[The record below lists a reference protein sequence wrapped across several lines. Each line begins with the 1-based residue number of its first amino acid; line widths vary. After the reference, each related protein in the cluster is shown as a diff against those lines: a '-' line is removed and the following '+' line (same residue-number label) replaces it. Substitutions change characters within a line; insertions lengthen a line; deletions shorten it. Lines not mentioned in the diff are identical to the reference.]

1 MGGQR
6 TDLDHRNVTVPGYG
20 MALTPA
26 EKQRRY
32 RERVNARAQS
42 HPDVVEAALLQDV
55 ERADRGELTLEQRN
69 ALADK
74 LTDTAMRL
82 LWRSHE
88 LSKMATKI
96 RTGSDR

>member
-1 MGGQR
+1 
-6 TDLDHRNVTVPGYG
+6 

-32 RERVNARAQS
+32 RERHSN
-42 HPDVVEAALLQDV
+42 PEVVERALLQEA
-55 ERADRGELTLEQRN
+55 ERCERGELSDQERV

-74 LTDTAMRL
+74 LADLAMRH

-88 LSKMATKI
+88 LARIATKL
-96 RTGSDR
+96 RMGS

>member
-1 MGGQR
+1 
-6 TDLDHRNVTVPGYG
+6 

-32 RERVNARAQS
+32 RERVNARSQS
-42 HPDVVEAALLQDV
+42 RPDVAEAALLQDV
-55 ERADRGELTLEQRN
+55 ERAERGELSLEQRN

-74 LTDTAMRL
+74 LTDAAMRL

-96 RTGSDR
+96 RTSSDR

>member
-1 MGGQR
+1 
-6 TDLDHRNVTVPGYG
+6 

-32 RERVNARAQS
+32 RERLHSREQGR
-42 HPDVVEAALLQDV
+42 PDAIEAVLLQDV
-55 ERADRGELTLEQRN
+55 ERADRGELSLEQRN

-74 LTDTAMRL
+74 LTDAAMRL

>member
-1 MGGQR
+1 
-6 TDLDHRNVTVPGYG
+6 
-20 MALTPA
+20 MALSPA
-26 EKQRRY
+26 EKQARY
-32 RERVNARAQS
+32 RARLQAREQTR
-42 HPDVVEAALLQDV
+42 PDVLEAALLQDV
-55 ERADRGELTLEQRN
+55 ERAERGELSLEQRN

-74 LTDTAMRL
+74 LTDAAMRV